1 MIGLGYSPF
10 QPFWPLFLHHALLAG
25 GGFTLYPH
33 AFTAPWLEVVSA
45 GGVLFGMPELAAA
58 GVMLRSPAGGGML
71 TVYGPDFFRIVHL
84 RAGIPSGMR
93 WGPGLDLRVVQIKGR
108 PPAYSAMVALSGEI
122 PFPRGVLLWA
132 LDTDGQ
138 ESQAW
143 GTFWISEGP
152 ARMALDG
159 TWRPGEFL
167 GALAF
172 LMRVQPQVELGV
184 AFHTSRATGWLFR
197 VVPREG
203 MVLTLSAK
211 VHPELPVSTG
221 AGVAF
226 REGGV

>member
-10 QPFWPLFLHHALLAG
+10 HPFWPLFLHHALLSG

-45 GGVLFGMPELAAA
+45 GGMVFGMPELPAA
-58 GVMLRSPAGGGML
+58 GLMLRSPVGGGML
-71 TVYGPDFFRIVHL
+71 TMYGPDFFRILHL
-84 RAGIPSGMR
+84 RTGFRPGER
-93 WGPGLDLRVVQIKGR
+93 WGVGLDLRMVQLEER
-108 PPAYSAMVALSGEI
+108 PPVYSAAVVLSGEI
-122 PFPRGVLLWA
+122 PLPRGMLLWA
-132 LDTDGQ
+132 LDADGE

-143 GTFWISEGP
+143 GTFWISEGS

-167 GALAF
+167 GAVAF
-172 LMRVQPQVELGV
+172 LMRIQSQTELGV

-197 VVPREG
+197 VMPREDL
-203 MVLTLSAK
+203 VLTLSAK
-211 VHPELPVSTG
+211 VHPALPLSVG
-221 AGVAF
+221 VGVAF